1 LRTRLLTSYLD
12 VREQNGCYTIGRFVI
27 MNDDDDGDNSNNN
40 NKVITNRIKRSEH
53 ER

>member
-1 LRTRLLTSYLD
+1 M
-12 VREQNGCYTIGRFVI
+12 I